1 MNVNNNQA
9 GKVSYVVFL
18 IFIVLQALGPF
29 AGLLL
34 TNPSD
39 VQRKDGI
46 KVKLSIATK
55 PLAELRT
62 TARLFITRD
71 FLLIVPLIGQ
81 AVYTE
86 AVMFTFQSLWFS
98 VRARALGSF
107 LSAIVAMLAGNL
119 LGAFLDYKR
128 ISLGGR
134 ARNAFIV
141 LMVLQGVWW
150 TWATILVTN
159 YHKTQPTFDW
169 ADQGF
174 GKGFALF
181 LFWVAGFQ
189 LNYLYLYF
197 LVGSLAKT
205 EEETIRYASLLR
217 GTESAWQAV
226 SYGLSSVSIMGQV
239 GSVYLNFGLW
249 AISIPLAWI
258 VVKEIGGSLG
268 DRKALREC
276 STSEESS

>member
-1 MNVNNNQA
+1 M
-9 GKVSYVVFL
+9 VFL
-18 IFIVLQALGPF
+18 IFIALQALGPF

-34 TNPSD
+34 NNPD
-39 VQRKDGI
+39 QVQRKDGV
-46 KVKLSIATK
+46 KVKLSIATE
-55 PLAELRT
+55 PLAELKA

-71 FLLIVPLIGQ
+71 FLLIVPFIGQ

-119 LGAFLDYKR
+119 LGAFLDFKR
-128 ISLGGR
+128 ISLAGR

-141 LMVLQGVWW
+141 LVTLQGAWW
-150 TWATILVTN
+150 IWATVLVTD

-169 ADQGF
+169 TDNGF

-226 SYGLSSVSIMGQV
+226 SYGLSSVAIMGEV

-249 AISIPLAWI
+249 AVSFPLAWI

-268 DRKALREC
+268 DRKALREH
-276 STSEESS
+276 TTGEERS